1 MCQDLMVPAKNAVAL
16 LEYMDKNFP
25 FYPTGFCLMK
35 PEPRSDLQCNG
46 IEADLLVN
54 IGVYG
59 KRITPHAA
67 FVQANRYIESTLK
80 KLGGKKWFYAHSYY
94 TSDEFW
100 RIYDKKRYEKIRK
113 IYHAT
118 YLPSINKKVVVPD
131 KFVNFTQKNALRI
144 LII

>member
-16 LEYMDKNFP
+16 LEYIDKNFP

-80 KLGGKKWFYAHSYY
+80 KLGVKNGFMLTRTTRAMNFGASTTKN
-94 TSDEFW
+94 
-100 RIYDKKRYEKIRK
+100 
-113 IYHAT
+113 AT
-118 YLPSINKKVVVPD
+118 K
-131 KFVNFTQKNALRI
+131 KFVKYTMLPI
-144 LII
+144 CHP